1 MRTATIRH
9 YSDYSASTGYK
20 DAYPPPIPPMPH
32 LSVVFECVCR
42 VDSREGRGGGGGGGE
57 IWREK

>member
-20 DAYPPPIPPMPH
+20 DAYPPPIPPMPQ
-32 LSVVFECVCR
+32 LSVVFEYSMCAEWTV
-42 VDSREGRGGGGGGGE
+42 EKGGGG
-57 IWREK
+57 